1 MDPRLS
7 VIDER
12 LKEVK
17 RIIAVSG
24 CKGGIGKSVISCA
37 LALQLSKLGY
47 KVGLLDLDFFSPSD
61 HIVLGANL
69 SFPEEEKGLIAPEVC
84 GIKFM
89 SIVYF
94 VENKANPLRGIDV
107 SNAIIELFAITL
119 WDKLDFLIIDMPP
132 GIGDATL
139 DIIRAIKRME
149 FLLIS
154 TQSELAW
161 ESVKRM
167 AEMLKELNVPIL
179 GIIENMRRTNTA
191 FIGKR
196 AKLLGTRFLGSI
208 DFDEKLEG
216 AIGKPGRLIKTKF
229 AEQAREILLKVKFK

>member
-12 LKEVK
+12 LKDVK

-24 CKGGIGKSVISCA
+24 CKGGIGKSIVSCT
-37 LALQLSKLGY
+37 LALQLSRLGY

-61 HIVLGANL
+61 HIVLGAKL
-69 SFPEEEKGLIAPEVC
+69 SFPEEEKGLIAPEVS

-94 VENKANPLRGIDV
+94 IENKANPLRGIDV
-107 SNAIIELFAITL
+107 SNAIIELLAITL
-119 WDKLDFLIIDMPP
+119 WRKLDFLIIDMPP

-139 DIIRAIKRME
+139 DIIRVIKRME

-154 TQSELAW
+154 TQSKLAW

-167 AEMLKELNVPIL
+167 VEMLKELNVPIF
-179 GIIENMRRTNTA
+179 GIIENMRRTNAA
-191 FIGKR
+191 FIEKR
-196 AKLLGTRFLGSI
+196 AKLLDVRFLGSI
-208 DFDEKLEG
+208 DFDDKLEE
-216 AIGKPGRLIKTKF
+216 AIGKPNALIKTKF
-229 AEQAREILLKVKFK
+229 AEQLRKALLDGKFK